1 MDDEH
6 LISIQ
11 QFLPF
16 LKEEIVDEHYSIHL
30 EKHTAQESIHKQSIP
45 QDRVQVS
52 MMTQTEYNLI
62 DRSTS
67 IDADFIQLFNLNMQT
82 NENILSSIANPYHH
96 DLSTSYSSEITTN
109 IRNGISYI
117 NRSVSTGDDYPQWWV
132 QLSTNIILSDHIT
145 NQGEEKM
152 KIISLPSP
160 RQQQDQSIQTINEQE
175 LEIDLEKSRRS
186 PRTQKSSSS
195 VTISNHY
202 EVIDDVDDGNNSRR
216 SFPFSNLSDNQIE
229 TSSNHTYSILRQ
241 TRPSSKQSD
250 SDYHTL
256 SYNNNQQSYS
266 TPDHQN
272 VQRSSYCSSVATNH
286 RTRTK
291 SSTSVLSNL
300 FERYERT
307 LRDRQRAIAIVND
320 ELLDVN
326 NLVNYYRQKLQNSIS
341 IESDKVKFLIFISS
355 FFLFLFFLVN

>member
-16 LKEEIVDEHYSIHL
+16 LKEEIVDEHYSIQL
-30 EKHTAQESIHKQSIP
+30 EEHTAQETIHKQSIP

-52 MMTQTEYNLI
+52 IMTQTEHHLI
-62 DRSTS
+62 ERSTS
-67 IDADFIQLFNLNMQT
+67 IDDDFIQLFNLNMQT
-82 NENILSSIANPYHH
+82 NENILSSIADLYHH
-96 DLSTSYSSEITTN
+96 DFPPSYSSEITTN
-109 IRNGISYI
+109 FRNGISYI
-117 NRSVSTGDDYPQWWV
+117 NRSVSTGDDYPQWWI

-145 NQGEEKM
+145 NQGEEKL
-152 KIISLPSP
+152 KILSLPSP
-160 RQQQDQSIQTINEQE
+160 RQQQDQSIQTINEQQ

-202 EVIDDVDDGNNSRR
+202 EIIDEIDDGNNSRR
-216 SFPFSNLSDNQIE
+216 SFPFSNLSDNQME

-266 TPDHQN
+266 TLDHQN
-272 VQRSSYCSSVATNH
+272 IQQSSYCSSVATNH

-291 SSTSVLSNL
+291 SSESTTTSILANL

-326 NLVNYYRQKLQNSIS
+326 NLVNYYRQKLQKSIS
-341 IESDKVKFLIFISS
+341 IQSDKV
-355 FFLFLFFLVN
+355 